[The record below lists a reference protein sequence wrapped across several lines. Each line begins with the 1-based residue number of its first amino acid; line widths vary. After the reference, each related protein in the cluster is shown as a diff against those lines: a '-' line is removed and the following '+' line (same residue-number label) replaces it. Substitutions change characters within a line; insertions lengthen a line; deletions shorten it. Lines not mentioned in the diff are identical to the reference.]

1 MKYSQTTD
9 SMVSNK
15 SIRKILLLV
24 FFVVLA
30 FSSCRKEDSS
40 PEYKYYVSSEIVMT
54 YNQAYINSLIS
65 TAAVTIPGIE
75 TLTPFVKSDV
85 NVYRVVYSTKIDGV
99 STNVSG
105 LLCVPLTAG
114 EYPVLSFQNGTNTVN
129 AYSPSE
135 FPLSYSYQF
144 IEIIASMGYVV
155 AIPDYP
161 GFGES
166 VQLPHPYLVKEPTVQ
181 SLVDMLYTVKELG
194 SGELK
199 GITIKDE
206 YYMLGYSQGG
216 WATLALHKALELDYS
231 SDFKLKGSVCGAG
244 PYDIYLLMQEMTST
258 ATYPMPVYLGYIL
271 NSYKAYNQ
279 FTNPVSDIFNEPYA
293 SRVTSLYNGLLSS
306 EEINSKLTTSIPDLI
321 VPQFLSGF
329 TTSANYASVR
339 SALNANSI
347 SAWQTKI
354 PLLLIH
360 GENDTSVNPVST
372 DNMYSSMLQAGTTAE
387 ICKKEIIPGV
397 DHSDGVAPFVI
408 QGILFLNNLKGSGL

>member
-1 MKYSQTTD
+1 
-9 SMVSNK
+9 MVHNK
-15 SIRKILLLV
+15 SNSKILLLV

-30 FSSCRKEDSS
+30 FGSCRKEDSS

-65 TAAVTIPGIE
+65 TAAGTLPEIVTLAP
-75 TLTPFVKSDV
+75 LVKSDV
-85 NVYRVVYSTKIDGV
+85 NVYRVVYTTNIDGV
-99 STNVSG
+99 STDVSG
-105 LLCVPLTAG
+105 LVCVPVTAG
-114 EYPVLSFQNGTNTVN
+114 DYPVLSFQNGTNTVN

-166 VQLPHPYLVKEPTVQ
+166 SQIPHPYLVKEPTVQ
-181 SLVDMLYTVKELG
+181 SLVDMLFAVNEFG
-194 SGELK
+194 VNNLK

-206 YYMLGYSQGG
+206 YYLLGYSQGG
-216 WATLALHKALELDYS
+216 WATLALHKALEQEYS
-231 SDFKLKGSVCGAG
+231 SDFNLKGSACGAG
-244 PYDIYLLMQEMTST
+244 PYNIFLLMQEMTS
-258 ATYPMPVYLGYIL
+258 ASTYPMPVYLGYIL

-293 SRVTSLYNGLLSS
+293 SKVNNLYNGLLTS
-306 EEINSKLTTSIPDLI
+306 EEINSQLTTSIPDLI
-321 VPQFLSGF
+321 VPQFLSDF

-339 SALNANSI
+339 NALNSNSI
-347 SAWQTKI
+347 SGWQTNI
-354 PLLLIH
+354 PLMLIH

-372 DNMYSSMLQAGTTAE
+372 ENMYSAMIVEGTSAE
-387 ICKKEIIPGV
+387 ICKKVIIPGA
-397 DHSDGVAPFVI
+397 DHSDGVAPFII
-408 QGILFLNNLKGSGL
+408 QGIVFLNNLKGTDLK